1 MTFVIPYPAIDPVL
15 FAWGPLVIRWYALA
29 YVAGLLLGWRY
40 LLVLAR
46 RPPQVA
52 TALHIDDF
60 LVWATFGVILGGRL
74 GYVVF
79 YNLAYYLD
87 RPIEWLFIWSGGMS
101 FHGGLLG
108 VLASLWLYSRRTQKS
123 FLEVGDFVAP
133 LCPLGF
139 GAGRIGNFINQE
151 LWGRASDVPW
161 AMVFPAAGPEAR
173 HPSQLYEALL
183 EGVILFVIVWM
194 YSKRPRAT
202 GAISGV
208 FLLSYGVFRFFTEF
222 FREPDAHLGAVA
234 LDWVTMGQL
243 LSLPMVLFGV
253 GLWIRAM
260 RHR

>member
-1 MTFVIPYPAIDPVL
+1 M
-15 FAWGPLVIRWYALA
+15 
-29 YVAGLLLGWRY
+29 
-40 LLVLAR
+40 
-46 RPPQVA
+46 
-52 TALHIDDF
+52 
-60 LVWATFGVILGGRL
+60 
-74 GYVVF
+74 GYIVF
-79 YNLAYYLD
+79 YNLEYYLD

-108 VLASLWLYSRRTQKS
+108 VLGSLWLFSRRTQKS

-208 FLLSYGVFRFFTEF
+208 FLLSYGVFRFFAEF

-234 LDWVTMGQL
+234 LGWVTMGQL
-243 LSLPMVLFGV
+243 LSLPMALFGV

>member
-1 MTFVIPYPAIDPVL
+1 MLSYPAMDPVAISL
-15 FAWGPLVIRWYALA
+15 GPVNVHWYGLMYLVGF
-29 YVAGLLLGWRY
+29 VAGALLGQLR
-40 LLVLAR
+40 AR
-46 RPPQVA
+46 RQDSKWQSQQVWDLLFFIA
-52 TALHIDDF
+52 I
-60 LVWATFGVILGGRL
+60 GVIVGGRL
-74 GYVVF
+74 GYIVF
-79 YNLAYYLD
+79 YNLEYYLD

-108 VLASLWLYSRRTQKS
+108 VLGSLWLFSRRTQKS

-151 LWGRASDVPW
+151 LWGRASDAPW

-208 FLLSYGVFRFFTEF
+208 FLLSYGVFRFFAEF

-234 LDWVTMGQL
+234 LGWVTMGQL
-243 LSLPMVLFGV
+243 LSLPMALFGI

-260 RHR
+260 RQKG

>member
-1 MTFVIPYPAIDPVL
+1 MLSYPAMDPVAISL
-15 FAWGPLVIRWYALA
+15 GPVNVHWYGLMYLVGF
-29 YVAGLLLGWRY
+29 VAGALLGRVRSRRQDSKWQSQQVWD
-40 LLVLAR
+40 LLFFIA
-46 RPPQVA
+46 
-52 TALHIDDF
+52 I
-60 LVWATFGVILGGRL
+60 GVIVGGRL

-79 YNLAYYLD
+79 YNLEYYLD

-108 VLASLWLYSRRTQKS
+108 VLVSLWLFSRRTQKS

-139 GAGRIGNFINQE
+139 GVGRIGNFINQE
-151 LWGRASDVPW
+151 LWGRASEVPW

-183 EGVILFVIVWM
+183 EGVILFVIVWL

-208 FLLSYGVFRFFTEF
+208 FLLSYGVLRFFAEF

-234 LDWVTMGQL
+234 LSWMTMGQL
-243 LSLPMVLFGV
+243 LSLPMALFGI
-253 GLWIRAM
+253 GLWIRAV
-260 RHR
+260 RQEG

>member
-1 MTFVIPYPAIDPVL
+1 MDPVAISL
-15 FAWGPLVIRWYALA
+15 GPVNVHWYGLMYLVGF
-29 YVAGLLLGWRY
+29 VAGALLGQLR
-40 LLVLAR
+40 AR
-46 RPPQVA
+46 RQDSKWQSQQVWDLLFFIA
-52 TALHIDDF
+52 I
-60 LVWATFGVILGGRL
+60 GVIVGGRL
-74 GYVVF
+74 GYIVF
-79 YNLAYYLD
+79 YNLEYYLD
-87 RPIEWLFIWSGGMS
+87 RFFWPFDFPRAFAFW
-101 FHGGLLG
+101 G
-108 VLASLWLYSRRTQKS
+108 VTACLRGRSLWLFSRRTQKS

-139 GAGRIGNFINQE
+139 GVGRIGNFINQE
-151 LWGRASDVPW
+151 LWGRVSEAPW

-183 EGVILFVIVWM
+183 EGVILFVIVWL

-208 FLLSYGVFRFFTEF
+208 FLLSYGVFRFFAEF

-234 LDWVTMGQL
+234 LGWVTMGQL
-243 LSLPMVLFGV
+243 LSLPMALFGV

>member
-1 MTFVIPYPAIDPVL
+1 MY
-15 FAWGPLVIRWYALA
+15 LVGF
-29 YVAGLLLGWRY
+29 VAGALLGQLRVRRQDSKWQSQQVWD
-40 LLVLAR
+40 LLFFIA
-46 RPPQVA
+46 
-52 TALHIDDF
+52 I
-60 LVWATFGVILGGRL
+60 GVIVGGRL
-74 GYVVF
+74 GYIVF
-79 YNLAYYLD
+79 YNLEYYLD

-108 VLASLWLYSRRTQKS
+108 VLGSLWLFSRRTQKS
-123 FLEVGDFVAP
+123 FLEVGDFVVP

-161 AMVFPAAGPEAR
+161 AMIFPAAGPEAR
-173 HPSQLYEALL
+173 HPSQLYEAFL

-208 FLLSYGVFRFFTEF
+208 FLLSYGVFRFFAEF

-234 LDWVTMGQL
+234 LGWVTMGQL

>member
-1 MTFVIPYPAIDPVL
+1 MFSYPEMDPVAISL
-15 FAWGPLVIRWYALA
+15 GPVNVHWYGLMYLVGF
-29 YVAGLLLGWRY
+29 VGGGLLGQLRVRGQDSKWQSQQVWD
-40 LLVLAR
+40 LLFFIA
-46 RPPQVA
+46 
-52 TALHIDDF
+52 I
-60 LVWATFGVILGGRL
+60 GVIVGGRL
-74 GYVVF
+74 GYIVF
-79 YNLAYYLD
+79 YNLEYYLD

-108 VLASLWLYSRRTQKS
+108 VLGSLWLFSRRTQKS

-161 AMVFPAAGPEAR
+161 AMVFPAVGPEAR

-208 FLLSYGVFRFFTEF
+208 FLLSYGVFRFFAEF
-222 FREPDAHLGAVA
+222 FREPDASLILGMSRGQFYSLFLAAGGIA
-234 LDWVTMGQL
+234 LIMLAEKIASRKQ
-243 LSLPMVLFGV
+243 
-253 GLWIRAM
+253 
-260 RHR
+260 

>member
-1 MTFVIPYPAIDPVL
+1 MY
-15 FAWGPLVIRWYALA
+15 LVGF
-29 YVAGLLLGWRY
+29 VAGALLGQLR
-40 LLVLAR
+40 AR
-46 RPPQVA
+46 RQDSRWQSQQVWDLLFFVA
-52 TALHIDDF
+52 I
-60 LVWATFGVILGGRL
+60 GVIVGGRL
-74 GYVVF
+74 GYIVF
-79 YNLAYYLD
+79 YNLEYYLD

-108 VLASLWLYSRRTQKS
+108 VLGSLWLFSRRTQKS
-123 FLEVGDFVAP
+123 FLEVADFVVP

-161 AMVFPAAGPEAR
+161 AIVFPAAGPEAR

-208 FLLSYGVFRFFTEF
+208 FLLSYGVFRFFAEF
-222 FREPDAHLGAVA
+222 FREPDVHLGAVA
-234 LDWVTMGQL
+234 LGWMTMGQL
-243 LSLPMVLFGV
+243 LSLPMALFGI
-253 GLWIRAM
+253 GLWIRVT
-260 RHR
+260 RQKG